1 MALPRENNSLTYAE
15 YSKLGEEVQYEV
27 IDGRIYNMSP
37 SPNVKHQSI
46 ATELLTEFNLGLRT
60 TSCRVIAEIDVC
72 LCGKEDTTRTNEW
85 VKPDIAIVCDK
96 DKVKKIVLQVLRI

>member
-37 SPNVKHQSI
+37 SPNVKHQP
-46 ATELLTEFNLGLRT
+46 LPPNFWQNLIL
-60 TSCRVIAEIDVC
+60 D
-72 LCGKEDTTRTNEW
+72 
-85 VKPDIAIVCDK
+85 
-96 DKVKKIVLQVLRI
+96 